1 MMRITNMRTRGGN
14 AAANQFIIYEG
25 GKQHFQSYRSRV
37 ATIDDEGKVI
47 LYDPYWDM
55 YSATTNNY
63 LLQFLNEYSIKDI
76 REKVKTGEYSVI

>member
-1 MMRITNMRTRGGN
+1 MRITHMRTRGGN
-14 AAANQFIIYEG
+14 AAANQFLIYEG
-25 GKQHFQSYRSRV
+25 GERHFQSYRSRV
-37 ATIDDEGKVI
+37 ATIDIEGRVF

-63 LLQFLNEYSIKDI
+63 LLQFLNEDSIKDI

>member
-1 MMRITNMRTRGGN
+1 MIVSHMRTRGGN
-14 AAANQFIIYEG
+14 AAANQFIIYENG
-25 GKQHFQSYRSRV
+25 ERHFQSYSSRI
-37 ATIDDEGKVI
+37 ATIDTEGKVI

-76 REKVKTGEYSVI
+76 REKVKTGEYSVV

>member
-1 MMRITNMRTRGGN
+1 MRITNMRTRGGN
-14 AAANQFIIYEG
+14 AAANQFLIYEG
-25 GKQHFQSYRSRV
+25 GERHFQSYCSRV

-63 LLQFLNEYSIKDI
+63 LLQFLNEYSIKDV
-76 REKVKTGEYSVI
+76 REKVKAGEYSVI

>member
-1 MMRITNMRTRGGN
+1 MIVSHMRTRGGN
-14 AAANQFIIYEG
+14 AAANQFIIYENG
-25 GKQHFQSYRSRV
+25 ERHFQSYSSRI
-37 ATIDDEGKVI
+37 ATIDTEGKVI